1 MSHSAL
7 LILHETNVS
16 PKTPK
21 LWKCSDSYRFQVPR
35 PDGDPWELVLEPLL
49 QKDKMRCEAWKD
61 EVQNLLIFVSLLK
74 RRTRNSLI
82 FAKLIIIQAGLFSAV
97 VTTFVVESSK
107 DLQEDPTETSVIIL
121 SRILAHL
128 ESNGSIMGGQ
138 PPNFSSFAPSP
149 VTVRVNLFWYLSL
162 ILSLTTV
169 LIGIISLQW
178 IREHQQYPGC
188 SPKEVFSIF
197 TMRAEA
203 LERWYVPQI
212 FASLPIILQAALV
225 LFFAGVADFL
235 RFQNIVVASPVIILV
250 GLTLAFMIATTVL
263 PTLQGF
269 ALSPSHIYGNK
280 GLSAPCPY
288 KSPQSE
294 MFRHVATSSKK
305 IFRMGCKLFEGLNIA
320 VDEMRDL
327 FHTIFYMGDYDPPIL
342 VLRPMV
348 PSTVNLWKQETW
360 IAFDKQWLILRDAY
374 AQSIAENN
382 IDAQSTVLPYH
393 LRRWQ
398 QRSPAP
404 LFDAAEGLKNA
415 RYEMGGKPT
424 ESFLFAEYWCYHNLS
439 ESVVGPQSRD
449 VHFTQDIHH
458 RNKYFHWLLER
469 NTGYKLSKGFVS
481 DIIDEQLGMD
491 FLNDEN
497 IFKIIC
503 IINPS
508 HTFSRDLS
516 KHFAELHFR
525 LIGHLYSRPWPLQP
539 AASYTLESPIMFDPE
554 ILYNLDIYNRKD
566 QRVYSPY
573 LLASTFL

>member
-1 MSHSAL
+1 MTPDTEAAAL
-7 LILHETNVS
+7 I
-16 PKTPK
+16 K
-21 LWKCSDSYRFQVPR
+21 
-35 PDGDPWELVLEPLL
+35 
-49 QKDKMRCEAWKD
+49 
-61 EVQNLLIFVSLLK
+61 
-74 RRTRNSLI
+74 
-82 FAKLIIIQAGLFSAV
+82 AGLFSAV

-107 DLQEDPTETSVIIL
+107 DLQEDPAQTTVIVL
-121 SRILAHL
+121 TRILAHL
-128 ESNGSIMGGQ
+128 ESNGSDPASQ
-138 PPNFSSFAPSP
+138 APNLP
-149 VTVRVNLFWYLSL
+149 VTFTPSAVAVRLNLFWFLSL

-212 FASLPIILQAALV
+212 FASLPIILQAALI

-235 RFQNIVVASPVIILV
+235 RAQDIVVAAPVVILI
-250 GLTLAFMIATTVL
+250 GLTLAFMVATTAL

-294 MFRHVATSSKK
+294 IFRHVATSSKK
-305 IFRMGCKLFEGLNIA
+305 IFRMCCKLFKGLNVV
-320 VDEMRDL
+320 VDEIRDL
-327 FHTIFYMGDYDPPIL
+327 FRAIFYMGDYDPPVLI
-342 VLRPMV
+342 LRPMV
-348 PSTVNLWKQETW
+348 PSTVNLWRQETW
-360 IAFDKQWLILRDAY
+360 IAFDKHWLILRDAY
-374 AQSIAENN
+374 AQSIAERNT
-382 IDAQSTVLPYH
+382 DAHSTVLPHH

-404 LFDAAEGLKNA
+404 LFDAAQGLKSA

-424 ESFLFAEYWCYHNLS
+424 EAFLFAEYWCYYNLS
-439 ESVVGPQSRD
+439 ESVVGSQSRD
-449 VHFTQDIHH
+449 VHFAQDIRH
-458 RNKYFHWLLER
+458 RNKYLHWLLER

-481 DIIDEQLGMD
+481 DIIDDQLGMD

-497 IFKIIC
+497 IFKIIS
-503 IINPS
+503 IIDPS
-508 HTFSRDLS
+508 HTFSQDLS

-525 LIGHLYSRPWPLQP
+525 LIGHLYSGPWALR
-539 AASYTLESPIMFDPE
+539 STSKYDLESPVMFDPE
-554 ILYNLDIYNRKD
+554 VLYNLDIYNKKD
-566 QRVYSPY
+566 QRMCNFPSP
-573 LLASTFL
+573 STPF